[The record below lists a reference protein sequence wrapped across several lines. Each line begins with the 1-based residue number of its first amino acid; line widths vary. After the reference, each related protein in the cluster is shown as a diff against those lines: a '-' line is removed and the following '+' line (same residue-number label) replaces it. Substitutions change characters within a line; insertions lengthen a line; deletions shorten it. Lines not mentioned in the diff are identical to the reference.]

1 MFWQVLPH
9 EKQNQILLGQHSFR
23 RRNDSAINTL
33 TEAFST
39 ERFIKG
45 LEKIFSDSK
54 LLSKSREGKAYLK
67 VNSAFNIIQIF
78 SFMNFMLQLES
89 FEYLRF
95 DGPEINTTTKL

>member
-1 MFWQVLPH
+1 M
-9 EKQNQILLGQHSFR
+9 
-23 RRNDSAINTL
+23 
-33 TEAFST
+33 
-39 ERFIKG
+39 
-45 LEKIFSDSK
+45 
-54 LLSKSREGKAYLK
+54 SRKGKAYLK